1 MVNTLNEQTIALPP
15 ALQAKVDAARA
26 AWIAQENTRRLWS
39 KDAALWTGGDEGR
52 WLGWLDIVDRE
63 LRDVAALE
71 DFGRAL
77 RVEHFTDVL
86 LLGMGGSSLG
96 PDVLAKSLGS
106 AAGHPKLHVL
116 DSTDPE
122 QVRRF
127 ENSVDLAHTLFIV
140 ASKSG
145 TTLEPNVLMDYF
157 FARATA
163 AIGDAAHTASSPSP
177 IRLRSC
183 KRPPRRKAFAASFL
197 ALRASAAVTRCFPNL
212 AWCRSWQSAKTRAPF
227 WRPPA

>member
-1 MVNTLNEQTIALPP
+1 LVNTLNEQTIALPP

-26 AWIAQENTRRLWS
+26 AWIAQQNTRRLWS
-39 KDAALWTGGDEGR
+39 KDAALWTDGDEGR

-77 RVEHFTDVL
+77 RVEHITDVL

-96 PDVLAKSLGS
+96 PDVLARSLGS
-106 AAGHPKLHVL
+106 APEYPKLHVL

-122 QVRRF
+122 QVRCF
-127 ENSVDLAHTLFIV
+127 ENNVDLAHTLFIV

-145 TTLEPNVLMDYF
+145 TTLEPNVLMGLF
-157 FARATA
+157 FCQSDRRDWRRGGT
-163 AIGDAAHTASSPSP
+163 P
-177 IRLRSC
+177 LRRHHRS
-183 KRPPRRKAFAASFL
+183 AFAA
-197 ALRASAAVTRCFPNL
+197 
-212 AWCRSWQSAKTRAPF
+212 AKDRRGERLSP
-227 WRPPA
+227 RLS